1 MDQRQVWVWWEGGD
15 DKEMK
20 NSDEEIFFF
29 TSSVKFFFFFL
40 SIFFFIPNFSLLYNS
55 TTKIG
60 FPLKSS
66 KIYIDIYMHVY
77 RPMW

>member
-20 NSDEEIFFF
+20 NSDEE
-29 TSSVKFFFFFL
+29 KFFFFYFERQIL
-40 SIFFFIPNFSLLYNS
+40 FFFFFFFPNFSLLYNS